1 MTKNLKDR
9 LNFFFL
15 KKEINKVNK
24 IFDKKKKNIIFKVST
39 LYHFEIVKD
48 LFLNLN
54 KEKNLNLIIAADHID
69 LKVIKYLKRYCKL
82 IIDSKYIRFLDK
94 CDILIKTSYETIGS
108 NKTKKILIYHG
119 FPVKNT
125 NIKKEYLENIDFYF
139 LQSKL
144 EKKVFK
150 FNTQNILSNTTL
162 KEVGYTKL
170 DKLFKKKITKKKRIN
185 KNIIYAPSWDE
196 GTSLRFYGKEII
208 HKISNA
214 FPNDNIFIKPHP
226 ALLEPKNSLN
236 FEFYTGGIEWDK
248 EINKIRKKTSNIFYI
263 KDNLTNLIPTCD
275 VLVTDISGA
284 ALEFIYFKKKV
295 IFIDCPIFYEKVQR
309 ERNYNSKLSKNNL
322 MFNSGRKFGFIVNN
336 LDQLIKEIKSN
347 RVNKYI
353 KKFRNKYPYYNEGKS
368 ILTAKKIIMEL
379 L

>member
-1 MTKNLKDR
+1 MITNLKN
-9 LNFFFL
+9 NFFLIFQREQI
-15 KKEINKVNK
+15 KKIQKQ
-24 IFDKKKKNIIFKVST
+24 FHKKKKNIIFQIST

-69 LKVIKYLKRYCKL
+69 LKVIKYLKKYCKL
-82 IIDSKYIRFLDK
+82 IIDSKYTRFLDK

-125 NIKKEYLENIDFYF
+125 NIEKKYLENIDLYF

-150 FNTQNILSNTTL
+150 FNTKNILSNTIL

-170 DKLFKKKITKKKRIN
+170 DKLFKKKITKKKRIK

-208 HKISNA
+208 HKISKA

-226 ALLEPKNSLN
+226 ALLEPKNSIN

-248 EINKIRKKTSNIFYI
+248 EINKIREKNSNIFYI

-284 ALEFIYFKKKV
+284 ALEFIYFRKKV

-309 ERNYNSKLSKNNL
+309 ERKYDSKLSKNNL
-322 MFNSGRKFGFIVNN
+322 MFNSGRKFGFSVNN
-336 LDQLIKEIKSN
+336 LEQLIKEIKSN
-347 RVNKYI
+347 RVNKNI
-353 KKFRNKYPYYNEGKS
+353 KEFRNKYPYYNEGKS
-368 ILTAKKIIMEL
+368 ISTAKKIIMEL

>member
-1 MTKNLKDR
+1 M
-9 LNFFFL
+9 
-15 KKEINKVNK
+15 
-24 IFDKKKKNIIFKVST
+24 
-39 LYHFEIVKD
+39 
-48 LFLNLN
+48 
-54 KEKNLNLIIAADHID
+54 
-69 LKVIKYLKRYCKL
+69 
-82 IIDSKYIRFLDK
+82 
-94 CDILIKTSYETIGS
+94 
-108 NKTKKILIYHG
+108 
-119 FPVKNT
+119 
-125 NIKKEYLENIDFYF
+125 
-139 LQSKL
+139 QSKL

-150 FNTQNILSNTTL
+150 FNTKNFLSNITL

-170 DKLFKKKITKKKRIN
+170 DKLFKIKKNKKKKN

-236 FEFYTGGIEWDK
+236 FKFYTGGIEWDK

-284 ALEFIYFKKKV
+284 ALEFIYFRKKV
-295 IFIDCPIFYEKVQR
+295 IFIDSPIFYEKVQR
-309 ERNYNSKLSKNNL
+309 ERKYDSKLSKNNL
-322 MFNSGRKFGFIVNN
+322 MFNSGRKFGFIVKN
-336 LDQLIKEIKSN
+336 LEQLIEEIKSN
-347 RVNKYI
+347 KINKNV
-353 KKFRNKYPYYNEGKS
+353 KKFRDKYPYYNEGKS
-368 ILTAKKIIMEL
+368 ILTAKKIIMQL